1 VSDVCAFTFKDAAS
15 NRRERERWGG
25 GRKRNAT
32 IGRKKKRKRERE
44 TETKRKRERGGGGRR
59 MGRIGEAAERIV
71 LNYHPLHIP
80 DFS

>member
-1 VSDVCAFTFKDAAS
+1 VGRGKKAECDYRAEKKEKERKRD
-15 NRRERERWGG
+15 RDKEKERE
-25 GRKRNAT
+25 
-32 IGRKKKRKRERE
+32 
-44 TETKRKRERGGGGRR
+44 GGGGRR

>member
-1 VSDVCAFTFKDAAS
+1 VRLHSRMLPLTE
-15 NRRERERWGG
+15 ERERGG
-25 GRKRNAT
+25 EGEESGMRLSGGK
-32 IGRKKKRKRERE
+32 KRERE
-44 TETKRKRERGGGGRR
+44 KERQRQRERERGGGGRR

>member
-1 VSDVCAFTFKDAAS
+1 VVSTYIRTRAYVRERKRVWVSDVCAFTFKDAAS

-44 TETKRKRERGGGGRR
+44 TETKRKRERGGREKDG
-59 MGRIGEAAERIV
+59 
-71 LNYHPLHIP
+71 
-80 DFS
+80 